1 MTHGIQETKS
11 LERGVGGREVAPGCQ
26 DEEFMCRVHEIQIH
40 WEVMAIGQILIRT
53 VLQPVYKKVGLGAGF
68 LLGSYFN
75 S

>member
-11 LERGVGGREVAPGCQ
+11 LERGIGGREVAHGCQ
-26 DEEFMCRVHEIQIH
+26 DEEFMCRVYEIQIH
-40 WEVMAIGQILIRT
+40 WEVMAIRQVLIRT
-53 VLQPVYKKVGLGAGF
+53 VLQPVYRKVGLVAGV